1 MLFFAGE
8 MVISSEKY
16 DVQVVS
22 KSMFEVRMTV
32 TVRNLQIDET
42 GTYKCVAKNSVG
54 EVESNIR
61 LYSKH
66 ILLVLSFK

>member
-1 MLFFAGE
+1 

>member
-1 MLFFAGE
+1 

-66 ILLVLSFK
+66 MLLVLLFK